1 MDPAALLAWHIAMGA
16 DEAVDDIPV
25 DRFTAQS
32 QPLASKPALERSTA
46 ATKNTGPTPVAAR
59 PAVPAL
65 GAGPD
70 EAKKAAAACNSIEE
84 LHAAIKAFDGGL
96 LKRSAKHTVFSDGT
110 LGGPLM
116 VVGDLPEAE
125 DDQQGR
131 AFAGAA
137 GQLLDKM
144 LAAIGHNRAETA
156 YLTTLLPWRSLGNS
170 KPDEAVIALCK
181 PFLEKHIELAKPKVL
196 LLMGGAPGK
205 ALFETKDSISRQRG
219 RWQSY
224 RTGDQEIAAISTY
237 QPAYLLKQPHMKAAA
252 WKDLLAV
259 REKLSS

>member
-1 MDPAALLAWHIAMGA
+1 MDPAALLAWHIAMGV
-16 DEAVDDIPV
+16 DEAVDDTPV
-25 DRFTAQS
+25 DRFTAEIQS
-32 QPLASKPALERSTA
+32 LAPKAAPARA
-46 ATKNTGPTPVAAR
+46 ATTAKNTGPTPVAAR

-65 GAGPD
+65 GAGPE
-70 EAKKAAAACNSIEE
+70 EAQKVASACTSLEE
-84 LHAAIKAFDGGL
+84 LREALEAFDGGL

-110 LGGPLM
+110 VGAPLM
-116 VVGDLPEAE
+116 VAGDLPEAE

-137 GQLLDKM
+137 GELLDRM
-144 LAAIGHNRAETA
+144 LAAIGYSRNENA
-156 YLTTLLPWRSLGNS
+156 YLTNLLPWRPLGSS

-205 ALFETKDSISRQRG
+205 ALFDTRDSISRQRG
-219 RWQSY
+219 RWQAY
-224 RTGDQEIAAISTY
+224 KTGELEIASISTY

-252 WKDLLAV
+252 WKDLQAL